1 MGMLAMSPT
10 IERSYSLMSHPTIV
24 ATRRRGPRMRI
35 LLVAVLVLAFTGAVA
50 PSAWATL
57 EIQSNN
63 NPAGDPTVQ
72 SYALYNGDGTLRGG
86 LANPFPLTAGERKSF
101 GPPAGTYIW
110 QAMPA
115 AGWKVGDIQC
125 LHVDPATG
133 NAIATLPGEFAVDVA
148 NGRVTINHADGQ
160 DEYCAFTNVKISAG
174 GSGATGGGGTGV
186 SPTLPGTVTGSQ
198 SKGATA
204 LLRVLGGV
212 HFAQAQV
219 RIPRTSVIKLQLL
232 KSKKVVG
239 TARYTRKA
247 GTPTLKVSL
256 ADKYRKAYKHQGLK
270 RVTLTLK
277 VVVVGSNKA
286 VKVFRFGVVV
296 RL

>member
-1 MGMLAMSPT
+1 MHGS
-10 IERSYSLMSHPTIV
+10 ISV
-24 ATRRRGPRMRI
+24 ATRRRGPRPRI
-35 LLVAVLVLAFTGAVA
+35 LLVAFLVLSFFAATAAEAG
-50 PSAWATL
+50 ATL

-63 NPAGDPTVQ
+63 NPAGDPTLQ
-72 SYALYNGDGTLRGG
+72 SYALYDGDGTLRGG
-86 LANPFPLTAGERKSF
+86 LQNPFPLTAGERKSF
-101 GPPAGTYIW
+101 GPPGGTGGTTVPYIW

-125 LHVDPATG
+125 LHVDPMTG
-133 NAIATLPGEFAVDVA
+133 DAIATTPGEFAVDVA
-148 NGRVTINHADGQ
+148 NGRVTINHADGN
-160 DEYCAFTNVKISAG
+160 DEYCAFTNVKISAP

-186 SPTLPGTVTGSQ
+186 SPTLPGTVPGSQ
-198 SKGATA
+198 SQGATA

-212 HFAQAQV
+212 HFATAQV
-219 RIPRTSVIKLQLL
+219 RIVRQSVIKLQLL
-232 KSKKVVG
+232 KGKKVVG
-239 TARYTRKA
+239 TARFTRKA

-256 ADKYRKAYKHQGLK
+256 AKKYRQSYQRRGLK

-277 VVVVGSNKA
+277 VVVVGSDKA

>member
-1 MGMLAMSPT
+1 MRQPT
-10 IERSYSLMSHPTIV
+10 PV
-24 ATRRRGPRMRI
+24 ATRRRGPRTRI
-35 LLVAVLVLAFTGAVA
+35 LLVAVLVLAFTGAMA

-72 SYALYNGDGTLRGG
+72 SYALYNGDGSLRGG
-86 LANPFPLTAGERKSF
+86 LAQNPFPLTAAERKSF
-101 GPPAGTYIW
+101 GPPAGTYVW
-110 QAMPA
+110 QAIPA

-125 LHVDPATG
+125 LHVDPANG
-133 NAIATLPGEFAVDVA
+133 NAIPITPGEFAVDVA
-148 NGRVTINHADGQ
+148 NGRVTINHADNQ
-160 DEYCAFTNVKISAG
+160 DEYCAFTNVKISAPA
-174 GSGATGGGGTGV
+174 SGATGGGGTGV
-186 SPTLPGTVTGSQ
+186 SPTLPGTVSGSQ
-198 SKGATA
+198 SQGATA

-212 HFAQAQV
+212 NSAQAQV
-219 RIPRTSVIKLQLL
+219 RIARKSVIKLQLL
-232 KSKKVVG
+232 KGKKVVG
-239 TARYTRKA
+239 TARFTRNA

-256 ADKYRKAYKHQGLK
+256 AKKYRQSYKRQGLK

-296 RL
+296 KI

>member
-1 MGMLAMSPT
+1 ML
-10 IERSYSLMSHPTIV
+10 HPTIV

-35 LLVAVLVLAFTGAVA
+35 LLVAVLVLAFTGAMA

-63 NPAGDPTVQ
+63 NPAGDPTLQ
-72 SYALYNGDGTLRGG
+72 SYALYNGDGSLRGG
-86 LANPFPLTAGERKSF
+86 LAQNPFPLTAGERKSF
-101 GPPAGTYIW
+101 GPPAGTYVW

-133 NAIATLPGEFAVDVA
+133 NAIPITPGEFAVDVA

-160 DEYCAFTNVKISAG
+160 DEYCAFTNVKISAPG
-174 GSGATGGGGTGV
+174 ASATGGGGSGV
-186 SPTLPGTVTGSQ
+186 SPTLPGTVTGAQ

-204 LLRVLGGV
+204 LLRVLGGA
-212 HFAQAQV
+212 HYAEAQV
-219 RIPRTSVIKLQLL
+219 RIARKSVIKLRLL
-232 KSKKVVG
+232 KGKKVVG
-239 TARYTRKA
+239 TARFTRNA

-256 ADKYRKAYKHQGLK
+256 TNKYRQSYKRQGLK

-277 VVVVGSNKA
+277 VTVVGNNKA

-296 RL
+296 KI

>member
-1 MGMLAMSPT
+1 
-10 IERSYSLMSHPTIV
+10 V
-24 ATRRRGPRMRI
+24 AF
-35 LLVAVLVLAFTGAVA
+35 LVLSFFAATAAEAG
-50 PSAWATL
+50 ATL

-63 NPAGDPTVQ
+63 NPGGDPTLQ

-86 LANPFPLTAGERKSF
+86 LLQNPFSLTAGERKSF
-101 GPPAGTYIW
+101 GPPAGAYVW

-125 LHVDPATG
+125 LHVNPATG
-133 NAIATLPGEFAVDVA
+133 DAIATTPGEFAVDVA
-148 NGRVTINHADGQ
+148 NGRVTINHADGN
-160 DEYCAFTNVKISAG
+160 DEYCAFTNVKVSAP

-186 SPTLPGTVTGSQ
+186 SPTLPGTVPGSQ
-198 SKGATA
+198 SQGSTA

-212 HFAQAQV
+212 HFATAQV
-219 RIPRTSVIKLQLL
+219 RIVRQSVIKLQLL
-232 KSKKVVG
+232 KGKKVVG
-239 TARYTRKA
+239 TARFTRKA

-256 ADKYRKAYKHQGLK
+256 AKKYRQSYQRRGLK

>member
-1 MGMLAMSPT
+1 
-10 IERSYSLMSHPTIV
+10 
-24 ATRRRGPRMRI
+24 
-35 LLVAVLVLAFTGAVA
+35 VAVLVLAFTGAMA

-63 NPAGDPTVQ
+63 NPAGDPTVH

-86 LANPFPLTAGERKSF
+86 LVQNPFPLTAGERKSF
-101 GPPAGTYIW
+101 GPPAGAYIW
-110 QAMPA
+110 QATPA

-133 NAIATLPGEFAVDVA
+133 NAIPITPGEFAVDVA

-160 DEYCAFTNVKISAG
+160 DEYCAFTNVKISAP
-174 GSGATGGGGTGV
+174 GSSATGGGGSGV
-186 SPTLPGTVTGSQ
+186 SPTLPGTVAGAQ

-204 LLRVLGGV
+204 LLRVLGGL
-212 HFAQAQV
+212 HYAQAQV
-219 RIPRTSVIKLQLL
+219 RIARKSVIKLRLL
-232 KSKKVVG
+232 KGKKVVG
-239 TARYTRKA
+239 TARFTRNA

-256 ADKYRKAYKHQGLK
+256 ANKYRQSYKRQGLK

-277 VVVVGSNKA
+277 VTVVGNNKA

-296 RL
+296 KI